1 MANNFKLL
9 LIIGGALIGAA
20 FILFILSNGLSS
32 WSETE
37 NDFGNITY
45 GLWRW
50 CNSTTDDTTCAD
62 ISCPSEDFP
71 SSFCNKILAARAF
84 ITLACILSGFCGTLS
99 VIYCAISGER
109 SARPLILTKKCLAV
123 ACLIMGIIAIAI
135 GISATMTAQNGF
147 KLRLGVAAILG
158 IVGVGINLIGT
169 VIILSVKP

>member
-1 MANNFKLL
+1 MANSFKLL

-20 FILFILSNGLSS
+20 FILFILSNALSS
-32 WSETE
+32 
-37 NDFGNITY
+37 
-45 GLWRW
+45 
-50 CNSTTDDTTCAD
+50 C
-62 ISCPSEDFP
+62 
-71 SSFCNKILAARAF
+71 SFWNKILAARAF
-84 ITLACILSGFCGTLS
+84 ITLACIISGICGTLS

-135 GISATMTAQNGF
+135 GISATMTAQNGI

-169 VIILSVKP
+169 VIILLVKP